1 MLKEKYLNYLKE
13 PIVDYNDRVRKRFYG
28 VDTFEKFEESINS
41 KLDDFEGNIYFISD
55 HHFNHKN
62 IIRFSDRPFVDLHS
76 METFL
81 IDQHNDIVKD
91 DDIVI
96 FVGDFGFCGNTVG
109 KELLSRMNGYKIIVL
124 GNHDVYHG
132 KIKNFGYDELYVL
145 KELVYNNQKL
155 VITHFPFLGVED
167 THLNIHGHVH
177 KGGHYDTEYTNHFN
191 VNCEFINY
199 SPIHIDKIL

>member
-1 MLKEKYLNYLKE
+1 MIKEKYFKYLKE
-13 PIVDYNDRVRKRFYG
+13 PIVDFDNRVRQRYYG
-28 VDTFEKFEESINS
+28 VKIFEEFKESISS

-62 IIRFSDRPFVDLHS
+62 IIKFSGRPFTDLYN

-81 IDQHNDIVKD
+81 VEQHNDVVTN

-96 FVGDFGFCGNTVG
+96 FVGDFAFCGITSG
-109 KELLSRMNGYKIIVL
+109 KEILSRMNGYKIMVL

-145 KELVYNNQKL
+145 KELVYNDQKL

-177 KGGHYDTEYTNHFN
+177 KGGMYDTEYTNHFN
-191 VNCEFINY
+191 VNCEFINFT
-199 SPIHIDKIL
+199 PIHIDKIL